1 MTDNRKWI
9 PAAAV
14 GAAAAL
20 GCAGAVWGYL
30 YSRTGA
36 VSVPVPPLKAV
47 SLPSS
52 LGADRQGAALRLCA
66 NLVAHLPASLE
77 DGQRRGAAGA
87 DPHQKQ
93 RAAAWGSPATTLVCG
108 VDQPPANLAGGPDY
122 TPNANDYE
130 TIGDGSAMVNWFIEP
145 VDGGWRYTTT
155 DRAVNVQLVVPTDRA
170 HAAGPAVDLA
180 AVIVRSIPNTDG
192 QYVSDKP

>member
-1 MTDNRKWI
+1 VADNRKWT

-20 GCAGAVWGYL
+20 ACAGAVLGHHAA
-30 YSRTGA
+30 RTGA
-36 VSVPVPPLKAV
+36 VSVVLPPVGTV
-47 SLPSS
+47 TLPSS
-52 LGADRQGAALRLCA
+52 LGADPRNAAVEFCAELMAQAPATLEGGRLR
-66 NLVAHLPASLE
+66 
-77 DGQRRGAAGA
+77 GTAGS

-93 RAAAWGSPATTLVCG
+93 RSAAWGSPATTLVCA
-108 VDQPPANLAGGPDY
+108 VNQPPANLEGGPDY

-145 VDGGWRYTTT
+145 VAGGWRYTTT
-155 DRAVNVQLVVPTDRA
+155 DRAVNVQVLVPADRE

-180 AVIVRSIPNTDG
+180 ELIVRTIPDKDG
-192 QYVSDKP
+192 KFVGDQP